1 MKASEIR
8 SAFVDYFVGQDH
20 RHLPGS
26 TLAPRNDPTLLFTNA
41 GMVQFKDVFLGREPP
56 PCRRAV
62 TVQRCL
68 RAGGKHNDLENVGY
82 TARHH
87 TFFEML
93 GNFSFGDYFKRV
105 GIRLAWNFVTGN
117 LGLPPERLFVTIYN
131 DDDEAAR
138 CWREEAGID
147 DSRMTRLGSSS
158 NFWSM
163 GDTGP
168 CGPCSEIFYDHGP
181 EAPGGPPGSAGE
193 EGERFVE
200 IWNLV
205 FMQYNR
211 DAEGRLTELP
221 RPSVDTGMGLERTAA
236 VLQGVSS
243 NYDIDLFRDLISA
256 AMEITAAANPG
267 SNSLKVIAD
276 HARAAAFLVND
287 GVFPSNEG
295 RGYVLRRIIR
305 RALRHGHELGV
316 NDAFLYRMVGPVG
329 DAMGAAFPELAESR
343 ELAERVLKAEEERFA
358 ATLEQGMRYLN
369 RMLEKVRGGTIP
381 GEEAFVLY
389 DTYGF
394 PVDLTADIARGRGL
408 SVDLPGYEA
417 AMAEQRA
424 RSRSGKEHK
433 VDAGP
438 AGIDARLAGATGT
451 GVSTPANGPA
461 TSTFTGY
468 EHLEGRGRVLAI
480 RVEGKAVERAEQG
493 QTAEVV
499 LDRTPFYAESG
510 GQVGD
515 TGSLGGA
522 GARFDVRDTRRTA
535 AGHAHLGEVARG
547 RLRVGDEVVA
557 AVDAGRRRAIVLNH
571 SATHLMNAALRKVL
585 GKHVTQ
591 KGSLVAPDRL
601 RFDFSHF
608 EAVSPADLA
617 RIEDEVNEQIRA
629 NRPAETTE
637 RSLKEAIE
645 AGALA
650 MAGEDYASRVR
661 VLRLGDYSMELCGG
675 THVGRTGDIGM
686 FAIVSES
693 SVAAGVR
700 RIEAITG
707 ARALQWVR
715 DMRRKMDRLTGL
727 LKGDGGDSEEKL
739 AALMKRVKDL
749 EKKLAQARA
758 QLAGGGGAAA
768 APVTRV
774 AGVNLIAMRLGEES
788 DMNTMRSAVDRY
800 RDRFA
805 PAAVVLGARDGG
817 GKARVVAGVSKA
829 LEARAPARELVRAV
843 AERLGGRG
851 GGRADFA
858 QGGGPRGEA
867 LDEALALLPGWLEER
882 LGASRESAPQG

>member
-8 SAFVDYFVGQDH
+8 SAFVDYFVGHDH

-26 TLAPRNDPTLLFTNA
+26 PLVPRNDPTLLFANS
-41 GMVQFKDVFLGREPP
+41 GMVQFKDVFLGREQPVHP
-56 PCRRAV
+56 RAV

-93 GNFSFGDYFKRV
+93 GNFSFGDYFKRQAV
-105 GIRLAWNFVTGN
+105 RLAWDFVTKE
-117 LGLPPERLFVTIYN
+117 LGLPREKLLVTIYE
-131 DDDEAAR
+131 DDDEAAQ
-138 CWREEAGID
+138 CWREEAGLDEALII
-147 DSRMTRLGSSS
+147 RLGGSG

-181 EAPGGPPGSAGE
+181 DVAGGPPGSPGE
-193 EGERFVE
+193 DGDRFVE

-205 FMQYNR
+205 FMQYDR
-211 DAEGRLTELP
+211 DANGHLTDLP

-236 VLQGVSS
+236 VLQGVTS
-243 NYDIDLFRDLISA
+243 NYEIDLFRDLI
-256 AMEITAAANPG
+256 AAAAGITSANDLD

-276 HARAAAFLVND
+276 HARAAAFLVGD

-305 RALRHGHELGV
+305 RALRHGHDLGMS
-316 NDAFLYRMVGPVG
+316 DAFLYRMVRPIE
-329 DAMGAAFPELAESR
+329 DSMGCAFPELKESR

-358 ATLEQGMRYLN
+358 ATLEQGMRYLT
-369 RMLEKVRGGTIP
+369 RTLERVRGGVIP
-381 GEEAFVLY
+381 GTEAFVLY

-408 SVDLPGYEA
+408 SVDMPGYEA
-417 AMAEQRA
+417 AMAKQRA
-424 RSRSGKEHK
+424 RSRGSSGMRIRDGELPGREGVPPSAK
-433 VDAGP
+433 AG
-438 AGIDARLAGATGT
+438 RLRSQGR
-451 GVSTPANGPA
+451 VPSSVPP
-461 TSTFTGY
+461 SEFTGY
-468 EHLEGRGRVLAI
+468 ESLENPARVIGI
-480 RVEGKAVERAEQG
+480 RIGGMDTEQAGEGDNAEL
-493 QTAEVV
+493 V

-515 TGSLGGA
+515 TGGLNGKDS
-522 GARFDVRDTRRTA
+522 RFEVHDTQQTS
-535 AGHAHLGEVARG
+535 AGHSHIGVVAEG
-547 RLRVGDEVVA
+547 VLSVGDEVTA
-557 AVDAGRRRAIVLNH
+557 EVDAERRAAIVLNH

-585 GKHVTQ
+585 GKHVAQ

-608 EAVSPADLA
+608 EAVSPQDLE
-617 RIEDEVNEQIRA
+617 RIEDEVNGQIRA
-629 NRPAETTE
+629 NRTARTTE
-637 RSLKEAIE
+637 MPLDEAIE

-650 MAGEDYASRVR
+650 MAGEDYADSVR
-661 VLRLGDYSMELCGG
+661 VLKLGDYSMELCGG
-675 THVGRTGDIGM
+675 THVARTGDIGM

-707 ARALQWVR
+707 ARALEWLR
-715 DMRRKMDRLTGL
+715 NMRRKMDRLAGL
-727 LKGDGGDSEEKL
+727 LKGGVDDSEEKL
-739 AALMKRVKDL
+739 AALMNRARDL

-758 QLAGGGGAAA
+758 RLAEGGGAGAT
-768 APVTRV
+768 PVTRV
-774 AGVNLIAMRLGEES
+774 AGVNLIALRLDDES
-788 DMNTMRSAVDRY
+788 DMNTMRGAVDRY
-800 RDRFA
+800 RDRHA
-805 PAAVVLGARDGG
+805 PAVVVLGARDGS
-817 GKARVVAGVSKA
+817 GKARIVAGVSKA
-829 LEARAPARELVRAV
+829 LEERAPARDLARAV
-843 AERLGGRG
+843 AGRLGGKG

-858 QGGGPRGEA
+858 QGGGPKGEA
-867 LDEALALLPGWLEER
+867 LDDALAALSGWLRER
-882 LGASRESAPQG
+882 LAES